1 MKIQPEAGTV
11 ATAVSQRAFTLP
23 EVMVTAAL
31 SMLILGGLITSYLF
45 GLHLFAFTKPK
56 LRASDDARIFIG
68 DIVNE
73 LRSAHL
79 IRVGQG
85 GQTTFNEV
93 PFGARQEGNAVQIY
107 PTTNLAEFVR
117 YYHDPDD
124 QALKRLESST
134 GVPRIIASSVTNHLV
149 FSSEDASGQV
159 LTNNQNNRVIGLA
172 LEFYQIQYPV
182 MKIGPDEFYDF
193 YQVRTKVT
201 RRTLF

>member
-1 MKIQPEAGTV
+1 MKIQPEAGP
-11 ATAVSQRAFTLP
+11 AAIAVRQRGFSLP
-23 EVMVTAAL
+23 EVMVTATL
-31 SMLILGGLITSYLF
+31 SMLIVGGLMTSYLF

-56 LRASDDARIFIG
+56 LRASDDARVFIG

-85 GQTTFNEV
+85 GRTTFNEV

-107 PTTNLAEFVR
+107 PTTNLTEFVR

-124 QALKRLESST
+124 QALKRLESSI

-172 LEFYQIQYPV
+172 LQFHQIQYPI
-182 MKIGPDEFYDF
+182 MKIGPDEFYDY